1 MTLTIFLHHNKIF
14 DFTPNWF
21 DWLTL
26 LLTIASIVGAY
37 LVSESVY
44 KREQKN
50 KKKENKELE
59 NSENELLKNNLEEI
73 KRPILKQIESLNEY
87 MEKQDFRLSFYSEIQ
102 VDFLQFIS
110 VKDIYKKY
118 DFHNKENIKV
128 INRLFTSL
136 YSLYDFRGS
145 LRSEVRT
152 YIEKYNYHE
161 QLFYKY
167 RSLLY
172 TKYFELCN
180 SRAESIINETGIKKF
195 SFNTKDKFMA
205 EYTQLRGKTFADNE
219 IIDNNGLKDRKLLIE
234 RFVKPLIDISAKY
247 IPEDYNAIEINEV
260 SNQVLSAFNDMEHVT
275 EKHMNAIQGHID
287 SLNSV
292 TEKINEFEKI
302 K

>member
-26 LLTIASIVGAY
+26 LLTIASIAGAY

-50 KKKENKELE
+50 KKRENKELE

-73 KRPILKQIESLNEY
+73 KKSITKQIESLKKY
-87 MEKQDFRLSFYSEIQ
+87 IEKQDFRLSFYSAIQ
-102 VDFLQFIS
+102 VDFLQFINI
-110 VKDIYKKY
+110 KDIYKKY
-118 DFHNKENIKV
+118 DFDNKENTKV
-128 INRLFTSL
+128 INKLFTSL

-161 QLFYKY
+161 QIFYKY

-180 SRAESIINETGIKKF
+180 LRAENIINEKGIKKF
-195 SFNTKDKFMA
+195 SFNEKDKFMA
-205 EYTQLRGKTFADNE
+205 EFTRLRADTFADKE

-234 RFVKPLIDISAKY
+234 RFVQPLIDIAFKY
-247 IPEDYNAIEINEV
+247 IPEDYNAIEISEI
-260 SNQVLSAFNDMEHVT
+260 SNQVLTAFNDMKHVT
-275 EKHMNAIQGHID
+275 KKHMNAIQGHID
-287 SLNSV
+287 SLENV
-292 TEKINEFEKI
+292 NEKINEFEKI
-302 K
+302 E